1 MSELDPT
8 LRRGV
13 PEEYPARAVVEPE
26 DERSLGQIM
35 SDLSRN
41 VSTLMRQ
48 EVELAKAEV
57 QQSAK
62 TAGKGAGML
71 GGAGVAGLLAALFVS
86 LALWWLLAQLLAGTG
101 SAAYGW
107 AFVIVAVLWGIAAA
121 VLMASG
127 RAALRDVQGL
137 PKTAETVGKIPNALT
152 GDEEKN
158 Q

>member
-1 MSELDPT
+1 MSDLDPT
-8 LRRGV
+8 LRRGLA
-13 PEEYPARAVVEPE
+13 EEYPPRAVVEAE
-26 DERSLGQIM
+26 DERSLGEIM

-48 EVELAKAEV
+48 EVELAKAEL

-62 TAGKGAGML
+62 SAGRGAGML
-71 GGAGVAGLLAALFVS
+71 GGAGVAGLLAAIFAS
-86 LALWWLLAQLLAGTG
+86 LALWWLLAQWLAGTG
-101 SAAYGW
+101 SGAYGW

-127 RAALRDVQGL
+127 RAALREVQGL
-137 PKTAETVGKIPNALT
+137 PKTAETVSKIPHALT

-158 Q
+158 R